1 MLMGDRWRVP
11 ACGSRLDRTS
21 CPSLKR
27 GTERHGQGLDMPIHL
42 ESACEV
48 ASTMYKTSFS
58 RVEEI
63 WAV

>member
-1 MLMGDRWRVP
+1 MAR
-11 ACGSRLDRTS
+11 
-21 CPSLKR
+21 PSLRFAFGQDFLPLAEKEV
-27 GTERHGQGLDMPIHL
+27 TERHGQGLDMPIHL